1 MTCSSKALYVTLIG
15 NASNLPQ
22 TSVIVEG
29 GKQEVWK
36 SFESKNLETVRFH
49 SKFFSIFSSNK
60 NPPSTKY
67 SKLESAE
74 AEAEAAPPFQMME
87 DLEADTLD
95 QVSII

>member
-1 MTCSSKALYVTLIG
+1 MKVVRI
-15 NASNLPQ
+15 
-22 TSVIVEG
+22 E
-29 GKQEVWK
+29 K
-36 SFESKNLETVRFH
+36 SRNGSISLQI
-49 SKFFSIFSSNK
+49 FSIFSSNK

-74 AEAEAAPPFQMME
+74 AEAEAAPPFEMME